1 MSISSNITL
10 AKPPAPQPPKESTLN
25 NSYYPANFVEHPNIG
40 HIETANKLFPHIDL
54 KHRTPYN
61 LQQYFTFFQATYL
74 EIVKDFDAYL
84 EWKQEEFWKTWERN
98 ARFMLTFNKKIF

>member
-10 AKPPAPQPPKESTLN
+10 KQPPAPQPPKENTLN
-25 NSYYPANFVEHPNIG
+25 NPYYPANFVQHPRIG
-40 HIETANKLFPHIDL
+40 HVYAANKLFPHIDL

-61 LQQYFTFFQATYL
+61 LQRYYMFYQATYL

-84 EWKQEEFWKTWERN
+84 EWKQEEFWKEWEKL
-98 ARFMLTFNKKIF
+98 ARFMLTFSKKIF

>member
-10 AKPPAPQPPKESTLN
+10 TQPPAPQPPKQSTLN
-25 NSYYPANFVEHPNIG
+25 NSYYPANYVEHPNIG
-40 HIETANKLFPHIDL
+40 HMETTHKLFPLITL
-54 KHRTPYN
+54 KDRTSFN
-61 LQQYFTFFQATYL
+61 LQEYFMVYQETYL

-84 EWKQEEFWKTWERN
+84 EWKQEEFWKAWERN